1 MFESISHNKFER
13 ASFVAGNFRQFAVQ
27 IVWTMQQHA
36 PIHIINSL
44 ALFPFLGFFRIV
56 FILISKLLF
65 CSPVPPIR
73 EIFVIAN
80 TNDRARCLTLPAEVD
95 VL

>member
-13 ASFVAGNFRQFAVQ
+13 ASIVAGNFRQFAVQ

-44 ALFPFLGFFRIV
+44 ALSFSRFLSNRLHLDLQAV
-56 FILISKLLF
+56 ILFTRSAN
-65 CSPVPPIR
+65 SGDV
-73 EIFVIAN
+73 VIAN
-80 TNDRARCLTLPAEVD
+80 TNDRARCMLFR
-95 VL
+95 